1 MFMLMAG
8 GGIRGGQ
15 VVGKSDEKAT
25 MPANEAITPDDAAA
39 TIFHCLGID
48 HQQEYHTNTGRPVM
62 IVRDGHVIPQL
73 LT

>member
-8 GGIRGGQ
+8 GGVQGGQ
-15 VVGKSDEKAT
+15 VVGKSDDKAT
-25 MPANEAITPDDAAA
+25 LPANEVITPDDAAA
-39 TIFHCLGID
+39 TFYQCLGID
-48 HQQEYHTNTGRPVM
+48 HKHEYHTTTGRPVM